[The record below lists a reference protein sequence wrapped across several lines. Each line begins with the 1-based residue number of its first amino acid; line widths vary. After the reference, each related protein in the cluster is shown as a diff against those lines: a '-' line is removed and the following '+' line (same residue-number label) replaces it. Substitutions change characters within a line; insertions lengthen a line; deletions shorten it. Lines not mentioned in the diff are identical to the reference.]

1 MVASN
6 FSLALTLTAIISVW
20 VAADAAHHHHT
31 ASAPS
36 PSSSSVDCSS
46 LILNMADCLS
56 FVSSGSEVSKPEGTC
71 CSGLKT
77 VLKTDAEC
85 LCEAYK
91 SSASLGVTLNVTKAM
106 TLPALCKVSALP
118 TTNCAISLTPA
129 GAPVSFKNSK
139 SSQVTPIP
147 TLKIQTGLTYGDPCF
162 TITFDLVSPTKFVG
176 MQQSTSARAPTALS
190 EGANEVAP
198 APAPGSSGS
207 PLLSVSV
214 GSLVGGL
221 MIVLVSGWR

>member
-6 FSLALTLTAIISVW
+6 FSLALTLAAIISVW

-36 PSSSSVDCSS
+36 PSSSSSSVDCSS

-56 FVSSGSEVSKPEGTC
+56 FVSSGSEVLKPEGTC

-106 TLPALCKVSALP
+106 TLPALCKVSAP
-118 TTNCAISLTPA
+118 STTNCAI
-129 GAPVSFKNSK
+129 
-139 SSQVTPIP
+139 
-147 TLKIQTGLTYGDPCF
+147 
-162 TITFDLVSPTKFVG
+162 SPTKFVG
-176 MQQSTSARAPTALS
+176 MQPSTSASAPTASS

-214 GSLVGGL
+214 GSLVVGL

>member
-6 FSLALTLTAIISVW
+6 FSLALTLAAIISVW
-20 VAADAAHHHHT
+20 LAADAAHHHHT
-31 ASAPS
+31 ASAPSPSPS

-106 TLPALCKVSALP
+106 SLPALCKVSAP
-118 TTNCAISLTPA
+118 PTNCAISLTPA
-129 GAPVSFKNSK
+129 GAP
-139 SSQVTPIP
+139 
-147 TLKIQTGLTYGDPCF
+147 
-162 TITFDLVSPTKFVG
+162 G
-176 MQQSTSARAPTALS
+176 MQPSTSARAPTALS

-207 PLLSVSV
+207 SLLSVSA
-214 GSLVGGL
+214 GSLVVGL